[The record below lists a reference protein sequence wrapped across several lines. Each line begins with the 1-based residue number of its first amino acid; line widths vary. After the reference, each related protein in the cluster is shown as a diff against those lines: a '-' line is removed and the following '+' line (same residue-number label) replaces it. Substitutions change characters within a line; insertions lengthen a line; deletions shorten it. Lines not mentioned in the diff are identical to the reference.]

1 MSADASIFHA
11 FTLKADCIIRE
22 IISDVGV
29 SVPFIAVGGVVSDK
43 DVNIHRTKGLW
54 DTGATG
60 SCVTVSTAKALG
72 LVPTGKV
79 ISNHAQ
85 GQSTVSTYLVNLYLP
100 NNLVLPNVRVT
111 ECADTDSFGVI
122 IGMDIITNGD
132 FSITNVGGQTVVTFR
147 MPSIKALDYVQEAN
161 DTKSKAFAK
170 VQRNDLCPCGSGK
183 KYKNCHGNGK

>member
-11 FTLKADCIIRE
+11 FTLKADGIIRE

-43 DVNIHRTKGLW
+43 DVNIHRVKGLW

-60 SCVTVSTAKALG
+60 SCVTGSTAKALG

-85 GQSTVSTYLVNLYLP
+85 G
-100 NNLVLPNVRVT
+100 
-111 ECADTDSFGVI
+111 
-122 IGMDIITNGD
+122 
-132 FSITNVGGQTVVTFR
+132 
-147 MPSIKALDYVQEAN
+147 
-161 DTKSKAFAK
+161 
-170 VQRNDLCPCGSGK
+170 
-183 KYKNCHGNGK
+183 